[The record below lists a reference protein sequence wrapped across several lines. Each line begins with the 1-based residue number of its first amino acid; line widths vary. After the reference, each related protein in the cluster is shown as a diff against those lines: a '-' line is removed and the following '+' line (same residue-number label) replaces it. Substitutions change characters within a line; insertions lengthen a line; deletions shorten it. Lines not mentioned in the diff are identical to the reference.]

1 MAKNNIDSVAP
12 ALAVF
17 GLDASR
23 KPHGSY
29 FAADEIDRAIK
40 AAMDAGLFALRIVG
54 DELVALASK
63 LPRGK
68 LFDSGSAFI
77 PFIAMPKFT
86 ELMSVAEGAGDSLL
100 RPEVLLQDRPAK
112 AKNKPANA
120 AAGGVKSQ
128 PAPTY
133 TLPTTW
139 ASIEV
144 GSLVLAAD
152 GLEGGYHP
160 VVVTA
165 INDASD
171 VDARM
176 LVVKFRDYP
185 EYRLLTVKLTDVA
198 LLNLSSTGHQPE
210 PAK

>member
-1 MAKNNIDSVAP
+1 MAKNKIDSVAP

-17 GLDASR
+17 GLDGSH

-77 PFIAMPKFT
+77 PFIALPKFT
-86 ELMSVAEGAGDSLL
+86 ELMSVAEGAGGALM
-100 RPEVLLQDRPAK
+100 RPAVLLQDRPAK
-112 AKNKPANA
+112 PKNKSANA

-128 PAPTY
+128 PVPTY
-133 TLPTTW
+133 TLPATW

-152 GLEGGYHP
+152 GGWLSPGCGDRHQRCLGRRGANAGGEVQGLP
-160 VVVTA
+160 RV
-165 INDASD
+165 
-171 VDARM
+171 
-176 LVVKFRDYP
+176 
-185 EYRLLTVKLTDVA
+185 
-198 LLNLSSTGHQPE
+198 
-210 PAK
+210 PAADR